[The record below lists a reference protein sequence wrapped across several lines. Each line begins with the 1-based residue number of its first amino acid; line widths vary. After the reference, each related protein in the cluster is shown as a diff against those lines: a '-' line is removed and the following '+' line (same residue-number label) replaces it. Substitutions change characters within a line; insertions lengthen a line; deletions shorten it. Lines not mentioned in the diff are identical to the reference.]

1 MFLCK
6 GYDLKKRTVD
16 VLDTSD
22 WTVNTVPYRDVD
34 KVVKSGSPVLGYSGG
49 FRFDTFTYSPDDR
62 SGTHLSVN
70 EVRKVDDKHLV
81 VVGSDGYYTGIN
93 YVDCTIFA
101 PVMVESLFKRAS
113 AGIRL
118 GLIIYPTY
126 NFEFLEYKGVD
137 RAMVLNVSWL
147 DKHYYREDRSESF
160 CLEILM
166 CCDGKVLVS
175 TIPDIQHEY
184 SGLRYGTERGNTYY
198 SGEQFVYYK
207 TNRNI
212 LRYNLDGLVPPRK
225 LFR

>member
-34 KVVKSGSPVLGYSGG
+34 KVVKSGNPVLGYSGS
-49 FRFDTFTYSPDDR
+49 FRFDTFTYSPDDK

-70 EVRKVDDKHLV
+70 EIRKVDDKHLV

-93 YVDCTIFA
+93 YVAGTIFA
-101 PVMVESLFKRAS
+101 PVAAESLFKRAS

-118 GLIIYPTY
+118 GHVYPTY

-137 RAMVLNVSWL
+137 KAMILNVSWV
-147 DKHYYREDRSESF
+147 DKHYYGEDRSEYF
-160 CLEILM
+160 VLEILM

-175 TIPDIQHEY
+175 TIPDVQGEY
-184 SGLRYGTERGNTYY
+184 SGFRYGSERGNGFY
-198 SGEQFVYYK
+198 SGEQFVFYK
-207 TNRNI
+207 TSRNI
-212 LRYNLDGLVPPRK
+212 LRFNLDGLVPPRK
-225 LFR
+225 IFR